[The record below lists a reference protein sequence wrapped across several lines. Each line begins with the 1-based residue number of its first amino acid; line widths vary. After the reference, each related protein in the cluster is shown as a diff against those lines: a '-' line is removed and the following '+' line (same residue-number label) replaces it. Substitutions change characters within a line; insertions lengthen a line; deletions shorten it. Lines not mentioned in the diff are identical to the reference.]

1 MTLIKENRDIN
12 IHKSKKAS
20 EKSNLKPKFS
30 KIKNLKTCSQQKSPK
45 TVAKKN
51 KENQNGNSWIKSKAD
66 IRKLYDKNVK

>member
-1 MTLIKENRDIN
+1 MTLIKENHDVN
-12 IHKSKKAS
+12 IRKSKKVT
-20 EKSNLKPKFS
+20 EKSNLKPKSS

-45 TVAKKN
+45 IITKKS

>member
-20 EKSNLKPKFS
+20 EKSNLKPKGS

-51 KENQNGNSWIKSKAD
+51 KENQN
-66 IRKLYDKNVK
+66 